1 VVDCR
6 QQQNDEIPMVWVML
20 VYIYV
25 LYSPGWNHKVSMPT
39 LLVPYGAI
47 FSVLHNHY
55 QFVTGFQ
62 LHYMLLALLCAP
74 RIYRYYTVTTNM
86 QARRLAHQYLFCFFS
101 TITCWYV
108 DQILCNRQST
118 LPIEPEGH
126 AIFHILNGLNSYF
139 GNMFLQYCRAQQLG
153 MNPHIKYIAGMLP
166 YVKVVSKHT
175 PTKHLAPS
183 LYLLLF

>member
-1 VVDCR
+1 
-6 QQQNDEIPMVWVML
+6 ML

-74 RIYRYYTVTTNM
+74 QIYRYYTVTTNM
-86 QARRLAHQYLFCFFS
+86 QARHLAHQYLFCFFS
-101 TITCWYV
+101 TITCWYL

-153 MNPHIKYIAGMLP
+153 MSPHIKYIAGMLP
-166 YVKVVSKHT
+166 YVKVVSYLS
-175 PTKHLAPS
+175 PTKEPGWPKHLAPS
-183 LYLLLF
+183 LYLLLFNTLNHIPLI

>member
-62 LHYMLLALLCAP
+62 APLH
-74 RIYRYYTVTTNM
+74 VTSIAVCTTD
-86 QARRLAHQYLFCFFS
+86 L
-101 TITCWYV
+101 
-108 DQILCNRQST
+108 QILHSHNK
-118 LPIEPEGH
+118 H
-126 AIFHILNGLNSYF
+126 AGTP
-139 GNMFLQYCRAQQLG
+139 LG
-153 MNPHIKYIAGMLP
+153 
-166 YVKVVSKHT
+166 T
-175 PTKHLAPS
+175 PVFI
-183 LYLLLF
+183 LLLFHNHLLVC